1 MSSICPILLAL
12 LATGFA
18 QTPPQAPPP
27 IRVESNLD
35 ELEVPVT
42 EGRPEEALLILE
54 KYLARGGPDPDA
66 VRSAISR
73 LRKPCPTASTNFP
86 TANPLKPTPAG
97 GDYDAFV
104 MKFSPT
110 GSNLVYSTYLGGT
123 DDETAEGIA
132 VDSSG
137 SAYVTGYTRSTT
149 SRRSIRSSLS
159 TLAAVMTPS

>member
-42 EGRPEEALLILE
+42 EGRPKEALLILE

-73 LRKPCPTASTNFP
+73 LRKPCPTAVRTSP
-86 TANPLKPTPAG
+86 PLRKSVETPW
-97 GDYDAFV
+97 
-104 MKFSPT
+104 
-110 GSNLVYSTYLGGT
+110 
-123 DDETAEGIA
+123 
-132 VDSSG
+132 
-137 SAYVTGYTRSTT
+137 
-149 SRRSIRSSLS
+149 
-159 TLAAVMTPS
+159 